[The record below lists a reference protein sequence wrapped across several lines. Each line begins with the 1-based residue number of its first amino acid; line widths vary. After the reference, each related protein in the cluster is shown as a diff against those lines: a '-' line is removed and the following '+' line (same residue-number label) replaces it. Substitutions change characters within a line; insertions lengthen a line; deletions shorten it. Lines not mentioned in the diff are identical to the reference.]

1 MTVPILSQAKRL
13 LPSHMSSKPE
23 TTDEEIL
30 SAVDGLSHLS
40 LSKSARLT
48 VEAPVNFHR
57 SIRFKKKTSIGAFTY
72 LNDGFIDHCSR
83 IGRYCALG
91 QDLRIGEPNH
101 PIDWLSTANFQYNS
115 KEFGWHHAANDYEAL
130 DPKIRGKHFAGDA
143 TSIGHDVWIGARV
156 TILRGV
162 TVGDGAIIA
171 AGAVV
176 NKDVPP
182 YAIVGGLPA
191 RVLRYRFDEET
202 VTKLLRLQWWRF
214 SPNQLSGINF
224 SNIAEALQQIQT
236 LDRSGIR
243 PYAPD
248 QVTIVTADL

>member
-1 MTVPILSQAKRL
+1 MTVPLLSHAKRL
-13 LPSHMSSKPE
+13 LPARVSSKRE
-23 TTDEEIL
+23 TIYGEIL
-30 SAVDGLSHLS
+30 SAVDGLSYLS
-40 LSKSARLT
+40 LSKKARLT

-57 SIRFKKKTSIGAFTY
+57 PIHFKKKTSIGAFTY
-72 LNDGFIDHCSR
+72 LNDGFIDHCSH

-101 PIDWLSTANFQYNS
+101 PIDWLSTANFQYNA
-115 KEFGWHHAANDYEAL
+115 KEFGWHASANDYEAL

-143 TSIGHDVWIGARV
+143 ASIGNDVWIGARV

-162 TVGDGAIIA
+162 KVGDGAIIA

-191 RVLRYRFDEET
+191 RVLRYRFDEDT
-202 VTKLLRLQWWRF
+202 IAKLLRLQWWRY

-224 SNIAEALQQIQT
+224 SNIAEAVQQVQT
-236 LDRSGIR
+236 AERSGVR
-243 PYAPD
+243 PYAPAP
-248 QVTIVTADL
+248 VAIVAADL